1 MIGVMNHVKCCHSYH
16 RDHIT
21 FSSHHCINTEMALLT
36 DLAVWGMEQ
45 GGLTS
50 TIPTEVGTMTNL
62 VFMDFDF
69 NALSGS
75 LPSELFLL
83 TNLNQLDLNNNQ
95 LTGNVEGLGALVNL
109 EFLQL
114 HSK

>member
-1 MIGVMNHVKCCHSYH
+1 
-16 RDHIT
+16 
-21 FSSHHCINTEMALLT
+21 MALLT

-45 GGLTS
+45 GGLSS

-69 NALSGS
+69 NALTGP
-75 LPSELFLL
+75 LPTELYLL
-83 TNLNQLDLNNNQ
+83 TNLNQLDLNDNQ
-95 LTGNVEGLGALVNL
+95 LTGNVDGLGALSNL
-109 EFLQL
+109 QFMQL

>member
-1 MIGVMNHVKCCHSYH
+1 MIVVACKIVLLLLLY
-16 RDHIT
+16 DD
-21 FSSHHCINTEMALLT
+21 TEMALLT

-69 NALSGS
+69 NALTGS
-75 LPSELFLL
+75 LPPELFLL

-95 LTGNVEGLGALVNL
+95 LTGNVQGLEALTNL
-109 EFLQL
+109 RFMQL
-114 HSK
+114 HCKWKFRAQK